1 MDAVRALPDVK
12 TVAFDI
18 PTETFTV
25 DLADGG
31 KARAVLEAI
40 EGLGFE
46 PRMLEAAPAPA
57 APPTRIGQPAAASL
71 GAALERARAREVPLV
86 VYAGGA
92 FCPTCRT
99 FERDVLSDGRV
110 RQALGAFELLAIDI
124 EKAPEAAADL
134 GVVAVPDLWILS
146 GDGAV
151 LARENRTMDVA
162 ALLAL
167 LAEHAVR

>member
-1 MDAVRALPDVK
+1 MRALPDVK

-31 KARAVLEAI
+31 KVLAVQAVI

-46 PRMLEAAPAPA
+46 PRMLDAGPAPA
-57 APPTRIGQPAAASL
+57 ATPRRIGKHAAASL
-71 GAALERARAREVPLV
+71 EAALGKARAREVPLV
-86 VYAGGA
+86 IYVGGA
-92 FCPTCRT
+92 FCPACRT
-99 FERDVLSDGRV
+99 FDQDVLSNGGV
-110 RQALGAFELLAIDI
+110 RQALGAFELLEIDI
-124 EKAPEAAADL
+124 EKAPEVAADL
-134 GVVAVPDLWILS
+134 GVKAVPDLWILS

-151 LARENRTMDVA
+151 LARENRTMDIA

-167 LAEHAVR
+167 LAKHVSR